1 MPQSQISSYM
11 EFDNNGGCVVGGNR
25 TLSDA
30 YVQRLV
36 HAMEVLYYEK
46 NGIHPLLVADAK
58 LYLYPDN
65 GKRSCLS
72 FFQRHFSVEPIF
84 KVAGHSFFFSL
95 CMFLLKK
102 SHMVYGI
109 EHPYLKY
116 LI

>member
-25 TLSDA
+25 SLSDA
-30 YVQRLV
+30 YIQRLV

-65 GKRSCLS
+65 GSIDLLLS
-72 FFQRHFSVEPIF
+72 FNIF
-84 KVAGHSFFFSL
+84 FCNFFLFH
-95 CMFLLKK
+95 K
-102 SHMVYGI
+102 
-109 EHPYLKY
+109 
-116 LI
+116 

>member
-25 TLSDA
+25 SLSDA
-30 YVQRLV
+30 YIQRLV

-65 GKRSCLS
+65 GSIDYHHLMFS
-72 FFQRHFSVEPIF
+72 FII
-84 KVAGHSFFFSL
+84 FFS
-95 CMFLLKK
+95 FI
-102 SHMVYGI
+102 SNF
-109 EHPYLKY
+109 
-116 LI
+116 